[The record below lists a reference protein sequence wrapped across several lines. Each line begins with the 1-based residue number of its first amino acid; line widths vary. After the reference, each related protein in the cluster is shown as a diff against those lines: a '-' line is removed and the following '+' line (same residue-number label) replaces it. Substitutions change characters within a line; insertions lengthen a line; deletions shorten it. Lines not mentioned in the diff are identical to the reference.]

1 MFHKVILGQH
11 NLFNGVGFLSKKKT
25 FTKTV
30 FKLVTT
36 SILVVFFGGCGLLP
50 KEEEL
55 LAPPL
60 IQAPKVTY
68 EEVAVTKG
76 TIEKKITGQ
85 GSLVSVSQ
93 ENLFFKFKGGTL
105 KSINVTLGQTIKKGT
120 VVAELD
126 TDDLE
131 SRIKQQDLS
140 DRQAQLTL
148 EDANDQLAE
157 DIKKEAEGKNSSSP
171 DLENLTDQVRKSTS
185 QVKRAEFDIEKNNL
199 AMQSL
204 QLEKQKSIVTSTL
217 DGEVIFVDTIN
228 AGDYASAFKT
238 LVTIA
243 DPSNLQ
249 LQYTGDNM
257 DAFDIGK
264 KVSLKYNDKDYVG
277 TVVMNPGS
285 MPIGTNKD
293 AKKYVQIKVDNLP
306 KDVELGGSMDIS
318 ITTAKK
324 DNIIVVSKNLIHTT
338 EGRSY
343 VEMLDK
349 GLKVERNVELGLQ
362 TPTEAEIIKGLNEGE
377 KIIK

>member
-1 MFHKVILGQH
+1 VE
-11 NLFNGVGFLSKKKT
+11 FLSKKKT

-36 SILVVFFGGCGLLP
+36 SILVVFLGGCGLLP
-50 KEEEL
+50 KEEAL